1 MDLVTQVYITEINL
15 LYVLAPFWNMYI
27 FACVEVQL
35 AVKDLRPFFHHNRFV
50 AQGNKKNLL
59 DVMYLL
65 INL

>member
-15 LYVLAPFWNMYI
+15 FYVLASFWNMYI

-35 AVKDLRPFFHHNRFV
+35 AVKDLWPFFHHNRFV

-59 DVMYLL
+59 DVFYLL